1 MLDDR
6 LERVAL
12 RDRDV
17 VAADAVAVA
26 KLIDADKIGDRLVQ
40 APSVAVERRLLGIA
54 VAVCRTSHCCH

>member
-12 RDRDV
+12 RHRDV

-26 KLIDADKIGDRLVQ
+26 KLIDADEIGDRLVQ
-40 APSVAVERRLLGIA
+40 GERVA
-54 VAVCRTSHCCH
+54 